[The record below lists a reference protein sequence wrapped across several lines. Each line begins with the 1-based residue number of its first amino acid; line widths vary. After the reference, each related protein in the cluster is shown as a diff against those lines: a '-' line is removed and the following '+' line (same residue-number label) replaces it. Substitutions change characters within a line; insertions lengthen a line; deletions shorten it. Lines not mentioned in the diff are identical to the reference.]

1 MKKFVFV
8 LLAFSLS
15 LSAQE
20 SVLDSLEVQNL
31 EEVIVSSVRVKD
43 NIPIAF
49 NNVSKEEISKRNLGQ
64 DIPILLN
71 FLPNVVTTSDAGAG
85 IGYTG
90 IRIRGVNS
98 QSTNVTINGI
108 PYNDAESL
116 GTFWVDLPDFS
127 SSVENLQVQRG
138 IGTSVNGSSA
148 FGASINILTD
158 KISQNPY
165 FESANTIGSFNTVKN
180 NFRFSTGLLNETIE
194 FSGRLSKIDSDG
206 YIDRAS
212 SDLKSYFLQ
221 LSYKKNKT
229 LLKFLN
235 FGGHEITYQAWNG
248 IDLQTLENNRTYN
261 PSGLYYDLNG
271 EERFHENEVDNYKQ
285 DHFQFHWTQSFS
297 ENLSSNL
304 GLNLTNGRG
313 YYEQYNENGSE
324 DFITRKWLDNQ
335 FYVINYTLNY
345 LKNNNNIIFGSTY
358 SEYDG
363 DHFGETIWSQNSGD
377 IEFTDLFYNGNG
389 LKKDFSNFIKSIYQI
404 SNDVSIYADLQLRN
418 IDYQTTGSTSNIDQL
433 VVDKKYSFFNPK
445 AGLNYD
451 INQKNKIYFSLSKA
465 HREPTRSDF
474 ENNINI
480 QPEELIDY
488 ELGWKYNAEKFF
500 FNSNLYY
507 MGYKNQLVLT
517 GALDDVG
524 SPIRENSG
532 KSYRTGIE
540 IESVYKATNKLN
552 ISANI
557 SLSENKNVDYK
568 TNYNGVITDWGD
580 TDISFSPN
588 VISSAGIQFSASQ
601 DLTFTLLNK
610 FVGNQYMSNTESN
623 ISKLSS
629 YSTTDLNILYTIE
642 NSALWMFGSAY
653 FSEIIVTAMINNIFN
668 KEYVSNGYYYTYDD
682 TWSDPNLI
690 TTIEG
695 TGYYPQ
701 AKRNFLLGL
710 TFKL

>member
-1 MKKFVFV
+1 MKKIVFV
-8 LLAFSLS
+8 LLAYSIT

-20 SVLDSLEVQNL
+20 SVIDSLEIQNL
-31 EEVIVSSVRVKD
+31 EEVIVSSVRVKE

-49 NNVSKEEISKRNLGQ
+49 NNVSKDEISKRNLGQ

-90 IRIRGVNS
+90 IRIRGINS

-127 SSVENLQVQRG
+127 SSVENLQMQRG

-158 KISQNPY
+158 KISEEPY
-165 FESANTIGSFNTVKN
+165 FESANSVGSFNTLKN
-180 NFRFSTGLLNETIE
+180 NFSFSTGLLNNTFE
-194 FSGRLSKIDSDG
+194 FSGRISKIDSDG

-212 SDLKSYFLQ
+212 SDLKSHFFQ
-221 LSYKKNKT
+221 LSYKKNKS
-229 LLKFLN
+229 LFKFIN

-248 IDLQTLENNRTYN
+248 IDLQTLENDRTYN

-271 EERFHENEVDNYKQ
+271 QEQFHENEVDNYKQ
-285 DHFQFHWTQSFS
+285 DHFQFHWTQSIS
-297 ENLSSNL
+297 SNLISNL
-304 GLNLTNGRG
+304 GLNLTNGKG

-335 FYVINYTLNY
+335 FYVINYNVNY
-345 LKNNNNIIFGSTY
+345 SKNKNNLIFGSTY

-363 DHFGETIWSQNSGD
+363 DHYGETIWSQNSGN
-377 IEFTDLFYNGNG
+377 IAFTDLFYNGNG
-389 LKKDFSNFIKSIYQI
+389 LKKDFSNFIKSIYQFSERI
-404 SNDVSIYADLQLRN
+404 GIYADLQLRK
-418 IDYQTTGSTSNIDQL
+418 IDYTTSGSTSNVEDLTIN
-433 VVDKKYSFFNPK
+433 KHYSFFNPK
-445 AGLNYD
+445 AGLNFTLND
-451 INQKNKIYFSLSKA
+451 KNKIYFSLSRA
-465 HREPTRSDF
+465 FREPTRSDF

-480 QPEELIDY
+480 QPEELVDY
-488 ELGWKYNAEKFF
+488 ELGWKFNTKKFYF
-500 FNSNLYY
+500 SSNLYY
-507 MGYKNQLVLT
+507 MNYKNQLVLT

-532 KSYRTGIE
+532 KSFRKGIE
-540 IESVYKATNKLN
+540 LESIFKATNNLDISSN
-552 ISANI
+552 ISF
-557 SLSENKNVDYK
+557 SRNKNIDYK
-568 TNYNGVITDWGD
+568 TNFDGVVTNWGD
-580 TDISFSPN
+580 TDISFSPDLVSSIGVN
-588 VISSAGIQFSASQ
+588 FRPKEDINISI
-601 DLTFTLLNK
+601 LNK
-610 FVGNQYMSNTESN
+610 FVGEQFMSNTESVV
-623 ISKLSS
+623 SKLNS
-629 YSTTDLNILYTIE
+629 YSTTDLNFIY
-642 NSALWMFGSAY
+642 SFKRSKH
-653 FSEIIVTAMINNIFN
+653 FKEIIFTTMINNIFN

-682 TWSDPNLI
+682 TWSEPNMI

-701 AKRNFLLGL
+701 ALRNFLLGI

>member
-271 EERFHENEVDNYKQ
+271 VERFHENEVDNYKQ

-324 DFITRKWLDNQ
+324 DFITRKWLDNE

-358 SEYDG
+358 SKYDG
-363 DHFGETIWSQNSGD
+363 DHFGKTIWSQNSGD
-377 IEFTDLFYNGNG
+377 IEFTDLFYDGNG

-451 INQKNKIYFSLSKA
+451 LNQKNKIYFSLSKA

-488 ELGWKYNAEKFF
+488 ELGWKYNAEKFL

-507 MGYKNQLVLT
+507 MSYKNQLVLT

-540 IESVYKATNKLN
+540 LESVYKATNKLN

-629 YSTTDLNILYTIE
+629 YSTTDLNILYTIK
-642 NSALWMFGSAY
+642 NSAY
-653 FSEIIVTAMINNIFN
+653 FSEIIVTAMINNIFD
-668 KEYVSNGYYYTYDD
+668 KEYVSNGFYYTYDD

>member
-1 MKKFVFV
+1 MKKIVFV
-8 LLAFSLS
+8 LLAYSIT

-20 SVLDSLEVQNL
+20 SVIDSLEIQNL
-31 EEVIVSSVRVKD
+31 EEVIVSSVRVKE

-49 NNVSKEEISKRNLGQ
+49 NNVSKDEISKRNLGQ

-90 IRIRGVNS
+90 IRIRGINS

-127 SSVENLQVQRG
+127 SSVENLQMQRG

-158 KISQNPY
+158 KISEEPY
-165 FESANTIGSFNTVKN
+165 FESANSVGSFNTLKN
-180 NFRFSTGLLNETIE
+180 NFSFSTGLLNNTFE
-194 FSGRLSKIDSDG
+194 FSGRISKIDSDG

-212 SDLKSYFLQ
+212 SDLKSHFFQ
-221 LSYKKNKT
+221 LSYKKNKS
-229 LLKFLN
+229 LFKFLN

-248 IDLQTLENNRTYN
+248 IDLQTLENDRTYN

-271 EERFHENEVDNYKQ
+271 QEQFHENEVDNYKQ
-285 DHFQFHWTQSFS
+285 DHFQFHWTQSIS
-297 ENLSSNL
+297 SNLISNL
-304 GLNLTNGRG
+304 GLNLTNGKG

-335 FYVINYTLNY
+335 FYVINYNVNY
-345 LKNNNNIIFGSTY
+345 SKNKNNLIFGSTY

-363 DHFGETIWSQNSGD
+363 DHYGETIWSQNSGN
-377 IEFTDLFYNGNG
+377 IAFTDLFYNGNG
-389 LKKDFSNFIKSIYQI
+389 LKKDFSNFIKSIYQFSERI
-404 SNDVSIYADLQLRN
+404 GIYADLQLRK
-418 IDYQTTGSTSNIDQL
+418 IDYTTSGSTSNVEDL
-433 VVDKKYSFFNPK
+433 TVNKHYSFFNPK
-445 AGLNYD
+445 AGLNFTLND
-451 INQKNKIYFSLSKA
+451 KNKIYFSLSRA
-465 HREPTRSDF
+465 YREPTRSDF

-480 QPEELIDY
+480 QPEELVDY
-488 ELGWKYNAEKFF
+488 ELGWKFNTKKFYF
-500 FNSNLYY
+500 SSNLYY
-507 MGYKNQLVLT
+507 MNYKNQLVLT

-524 SPIRENSG
+524 SPIRKNSG
-532 KSYRTGIE
+532 KSFRKGIE
-540 IESVYKATNKLN
+540 LESIFKATNNLDISSN
-552 ISANI
+552 ISF
-557 SLSENKNVDYK
+557 SRNKNIDYK
-568 TNYNGVITDWGD
+568 TNFDGVVTNWGD
-580 TDISFSPN
+580 TDISFSPDLVSSIGVN
-588 VISSAGIQFSASQ
+588 FRPKEDINISI
-601 DLTFTLLNK
+601 LNK
-610 FVGNQYMSNTESN
+610 FVGEQFMSNTESVV
-623 ISKLSS
+623 SKLNS
-629 YSTTDLNILYTIE
+629 YSTTDLNFIY
-642 NSALWMFGSAY
+642 SFKRSKH
-653 FSEIIVTAMINNIFN
+653 FKEIIFTAMINNIFN

-682 TWSDPNLI
+682 TWSEPNMI

-701 AKRNFLLGL
+701 ALRNFLLGI

>member
-49 NNVSKEEISKRNLGQ
+49 NNISKEEISKRNLGQ

-304 GLNLTNGRG
+304 GLNLTNGKG

-488 ELGWKYNAEKFF
+488 ELGWKYNAEKFL

-532 KSYRTGIE
+532 KSYRMGIE
-540 IESVYKATNKLN
+540 LESVYKATNKLN

-588 VISSAGIQFSASQ
+588 VISSAGIQFIASQ
-601 DLTFTLLNK
+601 DLTLTLLNK

-629 YSTTDLNILYTIE
+629 YSTSDLNILYTIK
-642 NSALWMFGSAY
+642 NSAY

-682 TWSDPNLI
+682 TWSDPNSI

>member
-49 NNVSKEEISKRNLGQ
+49 NNISKEEISKRNLGQ

-418 IDYQTTGSTSNIDQL
+418 IDYQTFGSTSNIDQL

-488 ELGWKYNAEKFF
+488 ELGWKYNSEKFF

-532 KSYRTGIE
+532 KSYRMGIE
-540 IESVYKATNKLN
+540 LESVYKATNKLN

-557 SLSENKNVDYK
+557 SFSENKNVDYK

-601 DLTFTLLNK
+601 DLTFILLNK

-629 YSTTDLNILYTIE
+629 YSTTDLNILYTIK
-642 NSALWMFGSAY
+642 NSAY
-653 FSEIIVTAMINNIFN
+653 FSEIIFTAMINNIFN

>member
-418 IDYQTTGSTSNIDQL
+418 IDYQTSGSTSNIDQL

-540 IESVYKATNKLN
+540 LESVYKATNKLN

-557 SLSENKNVDYK
+557 SFSENKNVDYK

-629 YSTTDLNILYTIE
+629 YSTTDLNILYEIK
-642 NSALWMFGSAY
+642 NSAY

>member
-1 MKKFVFV
+1 MRNIIITLF
-8 LLAFSLS
+8 AFCITAN
-15 LSAQE
+15 AQE
-20 SVLDSLEVQNL
+20 SVVDSLEIQNL
-31 EEVIVSSVRVKD
+31 EEVIVSSIRVKE

-90 IRIRGVNS
+90 IRIRGINS

-158 KISQNPY
+158 KISLEPY
-165 FESANTIGSFNTVKN
+165 FESANTVGSFNTIKN
-180 NFRFSTGLLNETIE
+180 NFRFSTGLLNDNFE

-221 LSYKKNKT
+221 LSYKKDKT

-248 IDLQTLENNRTYN
+248 IDLQTLDNDRTYN
-261 PSGLYYDLNG
+261 PSGLYYDMNG

-285 DHFQFHWTQSFS
+285 DHFQFHWTQSIS
-297 ENLSSNL
+297 ANLTSNL

-324 DFITRKWLDNQ
+324 DFITRKWLDNR
-335 FYVINYTLNY
+335 FYVANFNLNYT
-345 LKNNNNIIFGSTY
+345 KNKSNLIFGSTY

-363 DHFGETIWSQNSGD
+363 DHYGETIWSQNSGNID
-377 IEFTDLFYNGNG
+377 FTDRFYNGNG
-389 LKKDFSNFIKSIYQI
+389 LKKDFSNFIKSIYQFSEEI
-404 SNDVSIYADLQLRN
+404 GIYADLQLRN
-418 IDYQTTGSTSNIDQL
+418 IDYSTSGSTSNIEEL
-433 VVDKKYSFFNPK
+433 AVNKKYSFFNPK
-445 AGLNYD
+445 AGLNYKMNTN
-451 INQKNKIYFSLSKA
+451 NQIYFSLSRA
-465 HREPTRSDF
+465 FREPTRSDF
-474 ENNINI
+474 ENNLNI

-488 ELGWKYNAEKFF
+488 ELGWKYNNNKFY

-507 MGYKNQLVLT
+507 MNYKNQLVLT

-524 SPIRENSG
+524 TPIRENSG
-532 KSYRTGIE
+532 KSYRKGIE
-540 IESVYKATNKLN
+540 LESMYKATNSLDISTN
-552 ISANI
+552 ISY
-557 SLSENKNVDYK
+557 SQNKNIDYK
-568 TNYNGVITDWGD
+568 TNFDGQVLNWGD

-588 VISSAGIQFSASQ
+588 IVSSIGIIFSPTQ
-601 DLTFTLLNK
+601 DLNFSLLNK
-610 FVGNQYMSNTESN
+610 FVGDQFMSNTES
-623 ISKLSS
+623 IVSKLDS
-629 YSTTDLNILYTIE
+629 YSTTDLNFVYNFK
-642 NSALWMFGSAY
+642 NSKY
-653 FSEIIVTAMINNIFN
+653 FKEVIFTVMINNILN

-682 TWSDPNLI
+682 TWSNPNVVS
-690 TTIEG
+690 TIEG

-701 AKRNFLLGL
+701 AKRNFLIGF

>member
-304 GLNLTNGRG
+304 GLNLTNGKG

-488 ELGWKYNAEKFF
+488 ELGWKYNAEKFL

-532 KSYRTGIE
+532 KSYRMGIE
-540 IESVYKATNKLN
+540 LESVYKATNKLN

-629 YSTTDLNILYTIE
+629 YSTTDLNILYTIK
-642 NSALWMFGSAY
+642 NSAY

>member
-1 MKKFVFV
+1 MKKIVFV
-8 LLAFSLS
+8 LLAYSIT

-20 SVLDSLEVQNL
+20 SVIDSLEIQNL
-31 EEVIVSSVRVKD
+31 EEVIVSSVRVKE

-90 IRIRGVNS
+90 IRIRGINS

-127 SSVENLQVQRG
+127 SSVENLQMQRG

-158 KISQNPY
+158 KISEEPY
-165 FESANTIGSFNTVKN
+165 FESANSVGSFNTLKN
-180 NFRFSTGLLNETIE
+180 NFSFSTGLLNNTFE
-194 FSGRLSKIDSDG
+194 FSGRISKIDSDG

-212 SDLKSYFLQ
+212 SDLKSHFFQ
-221 LSYKKNKT
+221 LSYKKNKS
-229 LLKFLN
+229 LFKFLN

-248 IDLQTLENNRTYN
+248 IDLQTLENDRTYN

-271 EERFHENEVDNYKQ
+271 QEQFHENEVDNYKQ
-285 DHFQFHWTQSFS
+285 DHFQFHWTQSIS
-297 ENLSSNL
+297 SNLISNL
-304 GLNLTNGRG
+304 GLNLTNGKG

-335 FYVINYTLNY
+335 FYVINYNVNY
-345 LKNNNNIIFGSTY
+345 SKNKNNLIFGSTY

-363 DHFGETIWSQNSGD
+363 DHYGETIWSQNSGN
-377 IEFTDLFYNGNG
+377 IAFTDLFYNGNG
-389 LKKDFSNFIKSIYQI
+389 LKKDFSNFIKSIYQFSERI
-404 SNDVSIYADLQLRN
+404 GIYADLQLRK
-418 IDYQTTGSTSNIDQL
+418 IDYTTSGSTSNVEDL
-433 VVDKKYSFFNPK
+433 TVNKHYSFFNPK
-445 AGLNYD
+445 AGLNFTLND
-451 INQKNKIYFSLSKA
+451 KNKIYFSLSRA
-465 HREPTRSDF
+465 YREPTRSDF

-480 QPEELIDY
+480 QPEELVDY
-488 ELGWKYNAEKFF
+488 ELGWKFNTKKFYF
-500 FNSNLYY
+500 SSNLYY
-507 MGYKNQLVLT
+507 MNYKNQLVLT

-524 SPIRENSG
+524 SPIRKNSG
-532 KSYRTGIE
+532 KSFRKGIE
-540 IESVYKATNKLN
+540 LESIFKATNNLDISSN
-552 ISANI
+552 ISF
-557 SLSENKNVDYK
+557 SRNKNIDYK
-568 TNYNGVITDWGD
+568 TNFDGVVTNWGD
-580 TDISFSPN
+580 TDISFSPDLVSSIGVN
-588 VISSAGIQFSASQ
+588 FRPKEDINISI
-601 DLTFTLLNK
+601 LNK
-610 FVGNQYMSNTESN
+610 FVGEQFMSNTESFV
-623 ISKLSS
+623 SKLNS
-629 YSTTDLNILYTIE
+629 YSTTDLNFIY
-642 NSALWMFGSAY
+642 SFKRSKH
-653 FSEIIVTAMINNIFN
+653 FKEIIFTAMINNIFN

-682 TWSDPNLI
+682 TWSEPNMI

-701 AKRNFLLGL
+701 ALRNFLLGI

>member
-418 IDYQTTGSTSNIDQL
+418 IDYQTFGSTSNIDQL

-488 ELGWKYNAEKFF
+488 ELGWKYNAEKFL

-532 KSYRTGIE
+532 KSYRMGIE
-540 IESVYKATNKLN
+540 LESVYKATNKLN

-588 VISSAGIQFSASQ
+588 VISSAGIQFIASQ
-601 DLTFTLLNK
+601 DLTLTLLNK

-629 YSTTDLNILYTIE
+629 YSTTDLNILYTIK
-642 NSALWMFGSAY
+642 NSAY

>member
-363 DHFGETIWSQNSGD
+363 DHFGETIWSQNSGN

-488 ELGWKYNAEKFF
+488 ELGWKYNAEKFL

-540 IESVYKATNKLN
+540 LESVYKATNKLN

-601 DLTFTLLNK
+601 DLTLTLLNK

-629 YSTTDLNILYTIE
+629 YSTTDLNILYTIK
-642 NSALWMFGSAY
+642 NSAY

>member
-1 MKKFVFV
+1 MRNIIITLF
-8 LLAFSLS
+8 AFCITAN
-15 LSAQE
+15 AQE
-20 SVLDSLEVQNL
+20 SVVDSLEIQNL
-31 EEVIVSSVRVKD
+31 EEVIVSSIRVKE

-90 IRIRGVNS
+90 IRIRGINS

-158 KISQNPY
+158 KISLEPY
-165 FESANTIGSFNTVKN
+165 FESANTVGSFNTIKN
-180 NFRFSTGLLNETIE
+180 NFRFSTGLLNDNFE

-221 LSYKKNKT
+221 LSYKKDKT

-248 IDLQTLENNRTYN
+248 IDLQTLDNDRTYN

-285 DHFQFHWTQSFS
+285 DHFQFHWTQSIS
-297 ENLSSNL
+297 ANLTSNL
-304 GLNLTNGRG
+304 GLNLTNGKG

-324 DFITRKWLDNQ
+324 DFITRKWLDNR
-335 FYVINYTLNY
+335 FYVANFNLNYT
-345 LKNNNNIIFGSTY
+345 KNKSNLIFGSTY

-363 DHFGETIWSQNSGD
+363 DHYGETIWSQNSGNID
-377 IEFTDLFYNGNG
+377 FTDRFYNGNG
-389 LKKDFSNFIKSIYQI
+389 LKKDFSNFIKSIYQFSEEI
-404 SNDVSIYADLQLRN
+404 GIYADLQLRN
-418 IDYQTTGSTSNIDQL
+418 IDYSTSGSTSNIEEL
-433 VVDKKYSFFNPK
+433 AVNKKYSFFNPK
-445 AGLNYD
+445 AGLNYKMNTN
-451 INQKNKIYFSLSKA
+451 NQIYFSLSRA
-465 HREPTRSDF
+465 FREPTRSDY
-474 ENNINI
+474 ENNLNI

-488 ELGWKYNAEKFF
+488 ELGWKYNNNKFY

-507 MGYKNQLVLT
+507 MNYKNQLVLT

-524 SPIRENSG
+524 TPIRENSG
-532 KSYRTGIE
+532 KSYRKGIE
-540 IESVYKATNKLN
+540 LESMYKATNSLDISTN
-552 ISANI
+552 ISY
-557 SLSENKNVDYK
+557 SQNKNIDYK
-568 TNYNGVITDWGD
+568 TNFDGQVMNWGD

-588 VISSAGIQFSASQ
+588 IVSSIGIIFSPTQ
-601 DLTFTLLNK
+601 DLNFSLLNK
-610 FVGNQYMSNTESN
+610 FVGDQFMSNTES
-623 ISKLSS
+623 IVSKLDS
-629 YSTTDLNILYTIE
+629 YSTTDLSFVYNFKK
-642 NSALWMFGSAY
+642 SKY
-653 FSEIIVTAMINNIFN
+653 FKEVIFTVMINNILN

-682 TWSDPNLI
+682 TWSNPNVVS
-690 TTIEG
+690 TIEG

-701 AKRNFLLGL
+701 AKRNFLIGF

>member
-49 NNVSKEEISKRNLGQ
+49 NNISKEEISKRNLGQ

-304 GLNLTNGRG
+304 GLNLTNGKG

-418 IDYQTTGSTSNIDQL
+418 IDYQTFGSTSNIDQL

-532 KSYRTGIE
+532 KSYRMGIE
-540 IESVYKATNKLN
+540 LESVYKATNKLN

-557 SLSENKNVDYK
+557 SFSENKNVDYK

-588 VISSAGIQFSASQ
+588 VISSAGIQFIASQ
-601 DLTFTLLNK
+601 DLTLTLLNK

-629 YSTTDLNILYTIE
+629 YSTSDLNILYTIK
-642 NSALWMFGSAY
+642 NSAY

-682 TWSDPNLI
+682 TWSDPNSI

>member
-31 EEVIVSSVRVKD
+31 EEVIVSSVRVKE

-418 IDYQTTGSTSNIDQL
+418 IDYQTSGSTSNIDQL

-451 INQKNKIYFSLSKA
+451 INQNNKIYFSLSKA

-488 ELGWKYNAEKFF
+488 ELGWKYNSEKFF

-532 KSYRTGIE
+532 KSYRMGIE
-540 IESVYKATNKLN
+540 LESVYKATNKLN

-588 VISSAGIQFSASQ
+588 VISSAGIQFNASQ

-629 YSTTDLNILYTIE
+629 YSTTDLNILYTIK
-642 NSALWMFGSAY
+642 NSAY

>member
-1 MKKFVFV
+1 MKKIVFV
-8 LLAFSLS
+8 LLAYSIT

-20 SVLDSLEVQNL
+20 SVIDSLEIQNL
-31 EEVIVSSVRVKD
+31 EEVIVSSVRVKE

-49 NNVSKEEISKRNLGQ
+49 NNVSKDEISKRNLGQ

-90 IRIRGVNS
+90 IRIRGINS

-127 SSVENLQVQRG
+127 SSVENLQMQRG

-158 KISQNPY
+158 KISEEPY
-165 FESANTIGSFNTVKN
+165 FESANSVGSFNTLKN
-180 NFRFSTGLLNETIE
+180 NFSFSTGLLNNTFE
-194 FSGRLSKIDSDG
+194 FSGRISKIDSDG

-212 SDLKSYFLQ
+212 SDLKSHFFQ
-221 LSYKKNKT
+221 LSYKKNKS
-229 LLKFLN
+229 LFKFLN

-248 IDLQTLENNRTYN
+248 IDLQTLENDRTYN

-271 EERFHENEVDNYKQ
+271 QEQFHENEVDNYKQ
-285 DHFQFHWTQSFS
+285 DHFQFHWTQSIS
-297 ENLSSNL
+297 SNLISNL
-304 GLNLTNGRG
+304 GLNLTNGKG

-335 FYVINYTLNY
+335 FYVINYNVNY
-345 LKNNNNIIFGSTY
+345 SKNKNNLIFGSTY

-363 DHFGETIWSQNSGD
+363 DHYGETIWSQNSGN
-377 IEFTDLFYNGNG
+377 IAFTDLFYNGNG
-389 LKKDFSNFIKSIYQI
+389 LKKDFSNFIKSIYQFSERI
-404 SNDVSIYADLQLRN
+404 GIYADLQLRK
-418 IDYQTTGSTSNIDQL
+418 IDYTTSGSTSNVEDL
-433 VVDKKYSFFNPK
+433 TVNKHYSFFNPK
-445 AGLNYD
+445 AGLNFTLND
-451 INQKNKIYFSLSKA
+451 KNKIYFSLSRA
-465 HREPTRSDF
+465 YREPTRSDF

-480 QPEELIDY
+480 QPEELVDY
-488 ELGWKYNAEKFF
+488 ELGWKFNTKKFYF
-500 FNSNLYY
+500 SSNLYY
-507 MGYKNQLVLT
+507 MNYKNQLVLT

-532 KSYRTGIE
+532 KSFRKGIE
-540 IESVYKATNKLN
+540 LESIFKATNNLEISSN
-552 ISANI
+552 ISF
-557 SLSENKNVDYK
+557 SRNKNIDYK
-568 TNYNGVITDWGD
+568 TNFDGVLTNWGD
-580 TDISFSPN
+580 TDISFSPDLVSSIGIN
-588 VISSAGIQFSASQ
+588 FRPKEDINISV
-601 DLTFTLLNK
+601 LNK
-610 FVGNQYMSNTESN
+610 FVGEQFMSNTESVV
-623 ISKLSS
+623 SKLNS
-629 YSTTDLNILYTIE
+629 YSTTDLNFIYSFKRLKH
-642 NSALWMFGSAY
+642 FK
-653 FSEIIVTAMINNIFN
+653 EIIFTAMINNIFN

-682 TWSDPNLI
+682 TWSEPNVI

-701 AKRNFLLGL
+701 ALRNFLLGI

>member
-363 DHFGETIWSQNSGD
+363 DHFGETIWSQNSGN

-418 IDYQTTGSTSNIDQL
+418 IDYQTSGSTSNIDQL

-532 KSYRTGIE
+532 KSYRMGIE
-540 IESVYKATNKLN
+540 LESVYKATNKLN

-629 YSTTDLNILYTIE
+629 YSTTDLNILYTIK
-642 NSALWMFGSAY
+642 NSAY

-682 TWSDPNLI
+682 TWSDPNSI

>member
-206 YIDRAS
+206 YIDRAY

-304 GLNLTNGRG
+304 GLNLTNGKG

-488 ELGWKYNAEKFF
+488 ELGWKYNAEKFL

-524 SPIRENSG
+524 SPVRENSG
-532 KSYRTGIE
+532 KSYRMGIE
-540 IESVYKATNKLN
+540 LESVYKATNKLN

-588 VISSAGIQFSASQ
+588 VISSAGIQFIASQ
-601 DLTFTLLNK
+601 DLTLTLLNK

-629 YSTTDLNILYTIE
+629 YSTSDLNILYTIK
-642 NSALWMFGSAY
+642 NSAY

-682 TWSDPNLI
+682 TWSDPNSI

>member
-304 GLNLTNGRG
+304 GLNLTNGMG

-324 DFITRKWLDNQ
+324 DFVTRKWLDNQ

-451 INQKNKIYFSLSKA
+451 INHKNKIYFSLSKA

-588 VISSAGIQFSASQ
+588 VISSAGIQFIASQ
-601 DLTFTLLNK
+601 DLTLTLLNK

-629 YSTTDLNILYTIE
+629 YSTTDLNILYTIK
-642 NSALWMFGSAY
+642 NSAY

-682 TWSDPNLI
+682 TWSDPNSI

>member
-1 MKKFVFV
+1 MKKIVFV
-8 LLAFSLS
+8 LLAYSIT

-20 SVLDSLEVQNL
+20 SVIDSLEIQNL
-31 EEVIVSSVRVKD
+31 EEVIVSSVRVKE

-90 IRIRGVNS
+90 IRIRGINS

-127 SSVENLQVQRG
+127 SSVENLQMQRG

-158 KISQNPY
+158 KISEEPY
-165 FESANTIGSFNTVKN
+165 FESANSVGSFNTLKN
-180 NFRFSTGLLNETIE
+180 NFSFSTGLLNNTFE
-194 FSGRLSKIDSDG
+194 FSGRISKIDSDG

-212 SDLKSYFLQ
+212 SDLKSHFFQ
-221 LSYKKNKT
+221 LSYKKNKS
-229 LLKFLN
+229 LFKFLN

-248 IDLQTLENNRTYN
+248 IDLQTLENDRTYN

-271 EERFHENEVDNYKQ
+271 QEQFHENEVDNYKQ
-285 DHFQFHWTQSFS
+285 DHFQFHWTQSIS
-297 ENLSSNL
+297 SNLISNL
-304 GLNLTNGRG
+304 GLNLTNGKG

-335 FYVINYTLNY
+335 FYVINYNVNY
-345 LKNNNNIIFGSTY
+345 SKNKNNLIFGSTY

-363 DHFGETIWSQNSGD
+363 DHYGETIWSQNSGN
-377 IEFTDLFYNGNG
+377 IAFTDLFYNGNG
-389 LKKDFSNFIKSIYQI
+389 LKKDFSNFIKSIYQFSERI
-404 SNDVSIYADLQLRN
+404 GIYADLQLRK
-418 IDYQTTGSTSNIDQL
+418 IDYTTSGSTSNVEDL
-433 VVDKKYSFFNPK
+433 TVNKHYSFFNPK
-445 AGLNYD
+445 AGLNFTLND
-451 INQKNKIYFSLSKA
+451 KNKIYFSLSRA
-465 HREPTRSDF
+465 YREPTRSDF

-480 QPEELIDY
+480 QPEELVDY
-488 ELGWKYNAEKFF
+488 ELGWKFNTKKFYF
-500 FNSNLYY
+500 SSNLYY
-507 MGYKNQLVLT
+507 MNYKNQLVLT

-524 SPIRENSG
+524 SPIRKNSG
-532 KSYRTGIE
+532 KSLRKGIE
-540 IESVYKATNKLN
+540 LESLFKATNNLDISSN
-552 ISANI
+552 ISF
-557 SLSENKNVDYK
+557 SRNKNIDYK
-568 TNYNGVITDWGD
+568 TNFDGVVTNWGD
-580 TDISFSPN
+580 TDISFSPDLVSSIGVN
-588 VISSAGIQFSASQ
+588 FRPKEDINISI
-601 DLTFTLLNK
+601 LNK
-610 FVGNQYMSNTESN
+610 FVGEQFMSNTESVV
-623 ISKLSS
+623 SKLNS
-629 YSTTDLNILYTIE
+629 YSTTDLNFIY
-642 NSALWMFGSAY
+642 SFKRSKH
-653 FSEIIVTAMINNIFN
+653 FKEIIFTAMINNIFN

-682 TWSDPNLI
+682 TWSEPNMI

-701 AKRNFLLGL
+701 ALRNFLLGI

>member
-1 MKKFVFV
+1 MKKIVFV

-20 SVLDSLEVQNL
+20 SVLDSLEIQNL

-304 GLNLTNGRG
+304 GLNLTNGKG
-313 YYEQYNENGSE
+313 YYEQYNENGTE

-629 YSTTDLNILYTIE
+629 YSTTDLNILYTIK
-642 NSALWMFGSAY
+642 NSAY

-682 TWSDPNLI
+682 TWSDPNSI

>member
-1 MKKFVFV
+1 MKKIVFV

-20 SVLDSLEVQNL
+20 SVLDSLEIQNL

-304 GLNLTNGRG
+304 GLNLTNGKG

-488 ELGWKYNAEKFF
+488 ELGWKYNAEKFL

-532 KSYRTGIE
+532 KSYRMGIE

-629 YSTTDLNILYTIE
+629 YSTTDLNILYTIK
-642 NSALWMFGSAY
+642 NSAY

>member
-248 IDLQTLENNRTYN
+248 IDPQTLENNRFYN
-261 PSGLYYDLNG
+261 PAGLYYDLNG

-358 SEYDG
+358 SKYDG
-363 DHFGETIWSQNSGD
+363 DHFGKTIWSQNSGD

-389 LKKDFSNFIKSIYQI
+389 LKKDFSTFIKSIYQI

-418 IDYQTTGSTSNIDQL
+418 IDYKTTGSTSNIDQL

-451 INQKNKIYFSLSKA
+451 LNQKNKIYFSLSKA

-540 IESVYKATNKLN
+540 LESVYKATNKLN

-557 SLSENKNVDYK
+557 SLSENKNIDYK

-629 YSTTDLNILYTIE
+629 YSTTDLNILYTIK
-642 NSALWMFGSAY
+642 NSAY
-653 FSEIIVTAMINNIFN
+653 FSEIIVTAMLNNIFN

-682 TWSDPNLI
+682 TWSDPNVI

>member
-49 NNVSKEEISKRNLGQ
+49 NNISKEEISKRNLGQ

-418 IDYQTTGSTSNIDQL
+418 IDYQTSGSTSNIDQL

-488 ELGWKYNAEKFF
+488 ELGWKYNSEKFF

-540 IESVYKATNKLN
+540 LESVYKATNKLN

-557 SLSENKNVDYK
+557 SFSENKNVDYK

-588 VISSAGIQFSASQ
+588 VISSAGIQFNASQ
-601 DLTFTLLNK
+601 DLTFALLNK

-629 YSTTDLNILYTIE
+629 YSTTDLNILYTIK
-642 NSALWMFGSAY
+642 NSAY
-653 FSEIIVTAMINNIFN
+653 FSEIIFTAMINNIFN

>member
-20 SVLDSLEVQNL
+20 SVLDSLDVQNL

-180 NFRFSTGLLNETIE
+180 NFRFSTGLLNETLE

-304 GLNLTNGRG
+304 GLNLTNGKG

-324 DFITRKWLDNQ
+324 DFITRKWLDNK

-363 DHFGETIWSQNSGD
+363 DHFGETIWSQNSGN

-404 SNDVSIYADLQLRN
+404 SNDISIYADLQLRN
-418 IDYQTTGSTSNIDQL
+418 IDYQTSGSTSNIDQL

-488 ELGWKYNAEKFF
+488 ELGWKYNTEKFS

-507 MGYKNQLVLT
+507 MVYKNQLVLT

-540 IESVYKATNKLN
+540 LESVYKATNKLN

-557 SLSENKNVDYK
+557 SFSENKNVDYK

-623 ISKLSS
+623 ISRLSS
-629 YSTTDLNILYTIE
+629 YSTTDLNILYTIK
-642 NSALWMFGSAY
+642 NSAY

-682 TWSDPNLI
+682 TWSDPNII

>member
-1 MKKFVFV
+1 MKKIVFV

-20 SVLDSLEVQNL
+20 SVLDSLEIQNL

-304 GLNLTNGRG
+304 GLNLTNGKG

-532 KSYRTGIE
+532 KSYRMGIE
-540 IESVYKATNKLN
+540 LESVYKATNKLN

-629 YSTTDLNILYTIE
+629 YSTTDLNILYTIK
-642 NSALWMFGSAY
+642 NSAY

-682 TWSDPNLI
+682 TWSDPNSI

>member
-1 MKKFVFV
+1 MKKIVFV
-8 LLAFSLS
+8 LLAYSIT

-20 SVLDSLEVQNL
+20 SVIDSLEIQNL
-31 EEVIVSSVRVKD
+31 EEVIVSSVRVKE

-49 NNVSKEEISKRNLGQ
+49 NNVSKDEISKRNLGQ

-90 IRIRGVNS
+90 IRIRGINS

-127 SSVENLQVQRG
+127 SSVENLQMQRG

-158 KISQNPY
+158 KISEEPY
-165 FESANTIGSFNTVKN
+165 FESANSVGSFNTLKN
-180 NFRFSTGLLNETIE
+180 NFSFSTGLLNNTFE
-194 FSGRLSKIDSDG
+194 FSGRISKIDSDG

-212 SDLKSYFLQ
+212 SDLKSHFFQ
-221 LSYKKNKT
+221 LSYKKNKS
-229 LLKFLN
+229 LFKFLN

-248 IDLQTLENNRTYN
+248 IDLQTLENDRTYN

-271 EERFHENEVDNYKQ
+271 QEQFHENEVDNYKQ
-285 DHFQFHWTQSFS
+285 DHFQFHWTQSIS
-297 ENLSSNL
+297 SNLISNL
-304 GLNLTNGRG
+304 GLNLTNGKG

-335 FYVINYTLNY
+335 FYVINYNVNY
-345 LKNNNNIIFGSTY
+345 SKNKNNLIFGSTY

-363 DHFGETIWSQNSGD
+363 DHYGETIWSQNSGN
-377 IEFTDLFYNGNG
+377 IAFTDLFYNGNG
-389 LKKDFSNFIKSIYQI
+389 LKKDFSNFIKSIYQFSERI
-404 SNDVSIYADLQLRN
+404 GIYADLQLRK
-418 IDYQTTGSTSNIDQL
+418 IDYTTSGSTSNVEDL
-433 VVDKKYSFFNPK
+433 TVNKHYSFFNPK
-445 AGLNYD
+445 AGLNFTLND
-451 INQKNKIYFSLSKA
+451 KNKIYFSLSRA
-465 HREPTRSDF
+465 YREPTRSDF

-480 QPEELIDY
+480 QPEELVDY
-488 ELGWKYNAEKFF
+488 ELGWKFNTKKFYF
-500 FNSNLYY
+500 SSNLYY
-507 MGYKNQLVLT
+507 MNYKNQLVLT

-524 SPIRENSG
+524 SPIRKNSG
-532 KSYRTGIE
+532 KSFRKGIE
-540 IESVYKATNKLN
+540 LESIFKATNNLEISSN
-552 ISANI
+552 ISF
-557 SLSENKNVDYK
+557 SRNKNIDYK
-568 TNYNGVITDWGD
+568 TNFDGVVTNWGD
-580 TDISFSPN
+580 TDISFSPDLVSSIGVN
-588 VISSAGIQFSASQ
+588 FRPKEDINISI
-601 DLTFTLLNK
+601 LNK
-610 FVGNQYMSNTESN
+610 FVGEQFMSNTESVV
-623 ISKLSS
+623 SKLNS
-629 YSTTDLNILYTIE
+629 YSTTDLNFIY
-642 NSALWMFGSAY
+642 SFKRSKH
-653 FSEIIVTAMINNIFN
+653 FKEIIFTAMINNIFN

-682 TWSDPNLI
+682 TWSEPNMI

-701 AKRNFLLGL
+701 ALRNFLLGI

>member
-1 MKKFVFV
+1 MKKIVFV
-8 LLAFSLS
+8 LLAYSIT

-20 SVLDSLEVQNL
+20 SVIDSLEIQNL
-31 EEVIVSSVRVKD
+31 EEVIVSSVRVKE

-49 NNVSKEEISKRNLGQ
+49 NNVSKDEISKRNLGQ

-90 IRIRGVNS
+90 IRIRGINS

-127 SSVENLQVQRG
+127 SSVENLQMQRG

-158 KISQNPY
+158 KISEEPY
-165 FESANTIGSFNTVKN
+165 FESANSVGSFNTLKN
-180 NFRFSTGLLNETIE
+180 NFSFSTGLLNNTFE
-194 FSGRLSKIDSDG
+194 FSGRISKIESDG

-212 SDLKSYFLQ
+212 SDLKSHFFQ
-221 LSYKKNKT
+221 LSYKKNKS
-229 LLKFLN
+229 LFKFIN

-248 IDLQTLENNRTYN
+248 IDLQTLENDRTYN

-271 EERFHENEVDNYKQ
+271 QEQFHENEVDNYKQ
-285 DHFQFHWTQSFS
+285 DHFQFHWTQSIS
-297 ENLSSNL
+297 SNLISNL
-304 GLNLTNGRG
+304 GLNLTNGKG

-335 FYVINYTLNY
+335 FYVINYNVNY
-345 LKNNNNIIFGSTY
+345 SKNKNNLIFGSTY

-363 DHFGETIWSQNSGD
+363 DHYGETIWSQNSGN
-377 IEFTDLFYNGNG
+377 IAFTDLFYNGNG
-389 LKKDFSNFIKSIYQI
+389 LKKDFSNFIKSIYQFSERI
-404 SNDVSIYADLQLRN
+404 GIYADLQLRK
-418 IDYQTTGSTSNIDQL
+418 IDYTTSGSTSNVEDL
-433 VVDKKYSFFNPK
+433 TVNKHYSFFNPK
-445 AGLNYD
+445 AGLNFTLND
-451 INQKNKIYFSLSKA
+451 KNKIYFSLSRA
-465 HREPTRSDF
+465 FREPTRSDF

-480 QPEELIDY
+480 QPEELVDY
-488 ELGWKYNAEKFF
+488 ELGWKFNTKKFYF
-500 FNSNLYY
+500 SSNLYY
-507 MGYKNQLVLT
+507 MNYKNQLVLT

-532 KSYRTGIE
+532 KSFRKGIE
-540 IESVYKATNKLN
+540 LESIFKATNNLDISSN
-552 ISANI
+552 ISF
-557 SLSENKNVDYK
+557 SRNKNIDYK
-568 TNYNGVITDWGD
+568 TNFDGVVTNWGD
-580 TDISFSPN
+580 TDISFSPDLVSSIGVN
-588 VISSAGIQFSASQ
+588 FRPKEDINISI
-601 DLTFTLLNK
+601 LNK
-610 FVGNQYMSNTESN
+610 FVGEQFMSNTESVV
-623 ISKLSS
+623 SKLNS
-629 YSTTDLNILYTIE
+629 YSTTDLNFIYSFKRLKH
-642 NSALWMFGSAY
+642 FKK
-653 FSEIIVTAMINNIFN
+653 IIFTAMINNIFN

-682 TWSDPNLI
+682 TWSEPNMI

-701 AKRNFLLGL
+701 ALRNFLLGI

>member
-1 MKKFVFV
+1 MKKIVFV
-8 LLAFSLS
+8 LLAYSIT

-20 SVLDSLEVQNL
+20 SVIDSLEIQNL
-31 EEVIVSSVRVKD
+31 EEVIVSSVRVKE

-90 IRIRGVNS
+90 IRIRGINS

-127 SSVENLQVQRG
+127 SSVENLQMQRG

-158 KISQNPY
+158 KISEEPY
-165 FESANTIGSFNTVKN
+165 FESANSVGSFNTLKN
-180 NFRFSTGLLNETIE
+180 NFSFSTGLLNNTFE
-194 FSGRLSKIDSDG
+194 FSGRISKIDSDG

-212 SDLKSYFLQ
+212 SDLKSHFFQ
-221 LSYKKNKT
+221 LSYKKNKS
-229 LLKFLN
+229 LFKFLN

-248 IDLQTLENNRTYN
+248 IDLQTLENDRTYN

-271 EERFHENEVDNYKQ
+271 QEQFHENEVDNYKQ
-285 DHFQFHWTQSFS
+285 DHFQFHWTQSIS
-297 ENLSSNL
+297 SNLISNL
-304 GLNLTNGRG
+304 GLNLTNGKG

-335 FYVINYTLNY
+335 FYVINYNVNY
-345 LKNNNNIIFGSTY
+345 SKNKNNLIFGSTY

-363 DHFGETIWSQNSGD
+363 DHYGETIWSQNSGN
-377 IEFTDLFYNGNG
+377 IAFTDLFYNGNG
-389 LKKDFSNFIKSIYQI
+389 LKKDFSNFIKSIYQFSERI
-404 SNDVSIYADLQLRN
+404 GIYADLQLRK
-418 IDYQTTGSTSNIDQL
+418 IDYTTSGSTSNVEDL
-433 VVDKKYSFFNPK
+433 TVNKHYSFFNPK
-445 AGLNYD
+445 AGLNFTLND
-451 INQKNKIYFSLSKA
+451 KNKIYFSLSRA
-465 HREPTRSDF
+465 YREPTRSDF

-480 QPEELIDY
+480 QPEELVDY
-488 ELGWKYNAEKFF
+488 ELGWKFNTKKFYF
-500 FNSNLYY
+500 ISNLYY
-507 MGYKNQLVLT
+507 MNYKNQLVLT

-532 KSYRTGIE
+532 KSFRKGIE
-540 IESVYKATNKLN
+540 LESIFKATNNLDISSN
-552 ISANI
+552 ISF
-557 SLSENKNVDYK
+557 SRNKNIDYK
-568 TNYNGVITDWGD
+568 TNFDGVVTNWGD
-580 TDISFSPN
+580 TDISFSPDLVSSIGVN
-588 VISSAGIQFSASQ
+588 FRPKEDINISI
-601 DLTFTLLNK
+601 LNK
-610 FVGNQYMSNTESN
+610 FVGEQFMSNTESFV
-623 ISKLSS
+623 SKLNS
-629 YSTTDLNILYTIE
+629 YSTTDLNFIY
-642 NSALWMFGSAY
+642 SFKKSKH
-653 FSEIIVTAMINNIFN
+653 FKEIIFTAMINNIFN

-682 TWSDPNLI
+682 TWSEPNMI

-695 TGYYPQ
+695 LGYYPQ
-701 AKRNFLLGL
+701 ALRNFLLGI

>member
-158 KISQNPY
+158 KISQKPY

-180 NFRFSTGLLNETIE
+180 NFRFSTGLLNETLE

-313 YYEQYNENGSE
+313 YYEQYNENVSE

-363 DHFGETIWSQNSGD
+363 DHFGETIWSQNSGN

-418 IDYQTTGSTSNIDQL
+418 IDYQTSGSTSNIDQL

-488 ELGWKYNAEKFF
+488 ELGWKYNSEKFF

-540 IESVYKATNKLN
+540 LESVYKATNKLN

-557 SLSENKNVDYK
+557 SFSENKNIDYK
-568 TNYNGVITDWGD
+568 TNYNGLITNWGD

-588 VISSAGIQFSASQ
+588 FISSAGIQFNSSQ
-601 DLTFTLLNK
+601 DLTFILLNK

-629 YSTTDLNILYTIE
+629 YSTTDLNILYTIK
-642 NSALWMFGSAY
+642 NSAY
-653 FSEIIVTAMINNIFN
+653 FSEIIFTAMINNIFN

>member
-358 SEYDG
+358 SKYDG

-404 SNDVSIYADLQLRN
+404 SNDVSFYADLQLRN

-488 ELGWKYNAEKFF
+488 ELGWKYNTEKFS

-601 DLTFTLLNK
+601 DLTFTFLNK

-629 YSTTDLNILYTIE
+629 YSTTDLNILYRIK
-642 NSALWMFGSAY
+642 NSAY
-653 FSEIIVTAMINNIFN
+653 FSEIIVTAMINNILN